1 MYKPKSRNKML
12 FKDTKAGYPIYLLDK
27 DGVKATHGRVV
38 SVSTPRVQTPQVGA
52 FPQNPLAAS
61 LVVDV
66 TIEVDGTTRTYT
78 MPETSTITYAGN
90 IALSTEKESILR
102 EIQALK
108 TVSEEALS
116 KVEAHRQTIENC
128 NKVLEEWDTTFA
140 EINLMEDKKS
150 IEETEAD
157 DFALNAILPNA
168 DWKKFLAKTRNVVP
182 YKIAPHIQIEA
193 GKHNVNPQLL
203 FGRYKHDIGIYKIKN
218 PFERKIL

>member
-1 MYKPKSRNKML
+1 MYNPQIRNKML

-27 DGVKATHGRVV
+27 DGVKATQGKVV

-66 TIEVDGTTRTYT
+66 TIEADGTTRTYT
-78 MPETSTITYAGN
+78 IPETSTITYAGN

-102 EIQALK
+102 EVQALK
-108 TVSEEALS
+108 TASEEALS

-140 EINLMEDKKS
+140 EKRRQDERIS
-150 IEETEAD
+150 GIETAVQNIGKQLK
-157 DFALNAILPNA
+157 DFIEQ
-168 DWKKFLAKTRNVVP
+168 FKT
-182 YKIAPHIQIEA
+182 
-193 GKHNVNPQLL
+193 
-203 FGRYKHDIGIYKIKN
+203 
-218 PFERKIL
+218 